1 MLMEP
6 DEYTSQER
14 ALTDKAKELIEQHEL
29 DWGNGE
35 CFIQRDA
42 GHSELYMTLEAP
54 NHATVTVTVPAEAD
68 EKGLRRAMADGLLDF
83 DPDEEFDECWSRE
96 FAARNGFTPSGFLSG
111 LQEDKAYFG
120 LRSEALLHPG
130 QSNAGQGNETIA
142 EIRWTE
148 EDLRHWLKDH
158 DWPDNNEN
166 MDAMRDMISAREL
179 RDRSIEEG
187 WEIID
192 AMVDDGRLAR
202 KDEAFRFLHP
212 DSSRGQRLAFRPS
225 RRARPLTHGRRTGSR
240 QAGRHGDARLRGF
253 AVPAGGDV
261 RRFGKASRA
270 SRQGRYRHVRHRP

>member
-96 FAARNGFTPSGFLSG
+96 FAV
-111 LQEDKAYFG
+111 
-120 LRSEALLHPG
+120 
-130 QSNAGQGNETIA
+130 
-142 EIRWTE
+142 
-148 EDLRHWLKDH
+148 RHWLKDH

-202 KDEAFRFLHP
+202 KDEGEKAETSETYDP
-212 DSSRGQRLAFRPS
+212 ANPAD
-225 RRARPLTHGRRTGSR
+225 PLSIADTS
-240 QAGRHGDARLRGF
+240 
-253 AVPAGGDV
+253 
-261 RRFGKASRA
+261 ASAAATR
-270 SRQGRYRHVRHRP
+270 